1 MRWENNA
8 SLWRFP
14 RDQSLGA
21 GETSPDNGPMP
32 PTPNKASA
40 STGLTEMIFVLRGQ
54 RVIADEQLASL
65 YGVSTR
71 RLNEQVKRNLARFPE
86 DFMFRLNSDE
96 TAAVMRSQIATAS
109 PTRRNARFTP
119 YVFTE
124 HGAIM
129 AATVLNSAKAI
140 EMSLFVV
147 RAFVQLRQLISENEV
162 LARRLKQIESNLEAR
177 LISHD
182 RAIAE
187 ILGAIRML
195 TGMPPRKKRGIGF
208 TADIDGQS

>member
-1 MRWENNA
+1 MTD
-8 SLWRFP
+8 P
-14 RDQSLGA
+14 H
-21 GETSPDNGPMP
+21 
-32 PTPNKASA
+32 
-40 STGLTEMIFVLRGQ
+40 
-54 RVIADEQLASL
+54 L

-86 DFMFRLNSDE
+86 DFMFRLNSHE
-96 TAAVMRSQIATAS
+96 TAALMRSRIATAS

-119 YVFTE
+119 YVFTQ

-147 RAFVQLRQLISENEV
+147 RAFVELRQLISANAD
-162 LARRLKQIESNLEAR
+162 LARRLEHVEAKLEAR
-177 LISHD
+177 LSHD

-187 ILGAIRML
+187 ILSAIRSL
-195 TGMPPRKKRGIGF
+195 TDKPPRKKRGIGF
-208 TADIDGQS
+208 TATLDEQP